1 MELKSISLLGWF
13 TMIAV
18 AWAISYNRK
27 TFSVADG
34 DLGRRSAIHAGSA
47 DFENA
52 VGRRAV

>member
-1 MELKSISLLGWF
+1 MELKLISLLGWF
-13 TMIAV
+13 AMIAT

-27 TFSVADG
+27 SVSLAHG
-34 DLGRRSAIHAGSA
+34 DLGRRPAIYAGPA